1 MSDTWNEVQIREV
14 LGATKPYTVDIDK
27 VIAAL
32 KKPKV
37 EFAEGEVF
45 AWNFGML
52 QYSHIKDNAH
62 AYPDARKLT
71 QTEVGKDWVRADKA
85 MKLREA
91 MRKVLLAYA
100 TEYPD
105 EVEALAEEAIKAF
118 DGAISDE

>member
-27 VIAAL
+27 VLAAL

-71 QTEVGKDWVRADKA
+71 QTEVGKGWVRADKV
-85 MKLREA
+85 MKLREYVEQQTVHGSKC
-91 MRKVLLAYA
+91 RVLS
-100 TEYPD
+100 TQ
-105 EVEALAEEAIKAF
+105 ALAAF
-118 DGAISDE
+118 DEAISDE